1 MGHSWGTLRQQI
13 TIKCPWLLPSS
24 NQSLATIAAFLGS
37 KGDVIFQGLNARFRL
52 RVQWVVAI
60 QALNLSAGFSYAKV
74 FLSRSINRLAMAFSL
89 ACE

>member
-13 TIKCPWLLPSS
+13 TINAPGFCHSS
-24 NQSLATIAAFLGS
+24 NQSLTTIAAFLGS

-52 RVQWVVAI
+52 RVQWVVAT
-60 QALNLSAGFSYAKV
+60 QALNLSAGFSYANV
-74 FLSRSINRLAMAFSL
+74 LLGRSINRLAMAFSL